1 LAASEY
7 DSYTA
12 RLAQLAGLGQ
22 SATAGTAAAGSSAT
36 NNISNALDR
45 FWQRSSLELRQ
56 HGIGDQFRPQQHHDR
71 LSDAGHVEARPR
83 RQQHRIYLMAAV
95 GPYGIEQ
102 FDASGIIGAY
112 QNAQQNR
119 IRMMYEQ
126 KQLEQLDRQTKNE
139 AAVQKA
145 VAAYYSN
152 SRLRLRHSPLQRL
165 RRPADPLAPLPDQ
178 PTATAASQPDPA
190 ARQRLISTLLAI
202 DAPTAEKYMNVFSAM
217 DKSQAEQVA
226 LRNTH
231 AMQIMGGLLQL
242 PLAQRQTAIQQAAP
256 ELEQLGYTPQQVAGF
271 VPSDENL
278 RSELAKHMD
287 ANKLITFVKPEIN
300 AVTQGGSLVQSTPS
314 GQTKTLYETPT
325 VAGPNGEVFPRPG
338 AMSTAIPTVQTPQ
351 EAAKLPPGTR
361 FKLPDGRIGTV
372 PGGAGGNASGGF
384 Q

>member
-1 LAASEY
+1 MA
-7 DSYTA
+7 
-12 RLAQLAGLGQ
+12 
-22 SATAGTAAAGSSAT
+22 
-36 NNISNALDR
+36 
-45 FWQRSSLELRQ
+45 
-56 HGIGDQFRPQQHHDR
+56 
-71 LSDAGHVEARPR
+71 EA
-83 RQQHRIYLMAAV
+83 
-95 GPYGIEQ
+95 GPYGITQ
-102 FDASGIIGAY
+102 FDAPGIIGAY
-112 QNAQQNR
+112 QNSQRNR
-119 IRMMYEQ
+119 IQMMYEQ
-126 KQLEQLDRQTKNE
+126 K
-139 AAVQKA
+139 
-145 VAAYYSN
+145 
-152 SRLRLRHSPLQRL
+152 
-165 RRPADPLAPLPDQ
+165 PADPLAPLPDQ
-178 PTATAASQPDPA
+178 PAAPATSQPDPA

-202 DAPTAEKYMNVFSAM
+202 DAPTAEKYMSVFSAM

-242 PLAQRQTAIQQAAP
+242 PLAQRQAAIQQAAP

-287 ANKLITFVKPEIN
+287 ADKLITFVKPEIN
-300 AVTQGGSLVQSTPS
+300 AVAQGGSLVQSTPS

-338 AMSTAIPTVQTPQ
+338 AMSAIPTVQTPQ

>member
-1 LAASEY
+1 
-7 DSYTA
+7 
-12 RLAQLAGLGQ
+12 
-22 SATAGTAAAGSSAT
+22 
-36 NNISNALDR
+36 
-45 FWQRSSLELRQ
+45 
-56 HGIGDQFRPQQHHDR
+56 
-71 LSDAGHVEARPR
+71 
-83 RQQHRIYLMAAV
+83 MAAV

-145 VAAYYSN
+145 VAAYYTKPPQA
-152 SRLRLRHSPLQRL
+152 SPQPATAPSA
-165 RRPADPLAPLPDQ
+165 PADPLAPLPDQ